1 MTVTLRQGNMFHKA
15 GSKLVVLDLL
25 LISQLCLLFAGSYV
39 IVNWRCTVW
48 CNYPSYAH
56 LLLCLTWQFH
66 SKYLTLCV
74 HTTHH
79 NHSMQILLGSAS
91 NVTPITQL
99 ILSSHWP
106 STESCITVLHFHE
119 PTAVY
124 IWRTPASLQVATL
137 SILFLLLTET
147 LCTWKCALCTSHAP
161 TLHTHIP
168 CSGVS
173 YFAYV
178 FTMYPRPLVSVV
190 SQQLD
195 TDKEKMAS

>member
-91 NVTPITQL
+91 NVTPNTTNPLLALTIHR
-99 ILSSHWP
+99 ILYYSSSLSWANC
-106 STESCITVLHFHE
+106 SVYLKNSCIAAGCYTVNF
-119 PTAVY
+119 
-124 IWRTPASLQVATL
+124 IFASD
-137 SILFLLLTET
+137 
-147 LCTWKCALCTSHAP
+147 WN
-161 TLHTHIP
+161 TLHMKVCPVYKSCPHSAHTHSLFR
-168 CSGVS
+168 C
-173 YFAYV
+173 
-178 FTMYPRPLVSVV
+178 
-190 SQQLD
+190 
-195 TDKEKMAS
+195 